1 MLFRV
6 SIADQFLF
14 TVPRC
19 DSGVSV
25 WLMYDDRARPAA
37 SQYEYRRYTGA
48 PMPRNVSYT
57 NRIPGATLCPPCPD
71 RGMEMDRGRA
81 TPMAVLPTPPAPAD
95 CAAARPARWRHA
107 RAPSRRAGADS
118 HPGHGESPADPSWPT
133 APKASQCCARWPV
146 GVRRS
151 GRHRSPRAGPGP
163 RTPRPT
169 RRPRPSS
176 DRPCHRSTTASPISP
191 NPRRRKSAEDPVP
204 SPRHMSERQRRHSR
218 HRPATRT
225 AGAPTRF
232 RFRSSHT
239 PPDLHPGIPTLADR
253 AGCRTLTPVYDSTCT
268 TVRRIG
274 HTPAP
279 SYNTPLS
286 ISRPPPGRM
295 TMTTELSTNHLGRN
309 SLGPTVQQPVRHIA
323 IASGHLDTMLIWG
336 ILSVLMGVAW
346 KDGGSFAPSL
356 VPRTDRIDAVMVASM
371 DSQSASTG
379 QG

>member
-1 MLFRV
+1 
-6 SIADQFLF
+6 
-14 TVPRC
+14 
-19 DSGVSV
+19 
-25 WLMYDDRARPAA
+25 
-37 SQYEYRRYTGA
+37 
-48 PMPRNVSYT
+48 MPRNVSYT

-176 DRPCHRSTTASPISP
+176 DRPCHRSTTASSISP

-204 SPRHMSERQRRHSR
+204 SPRHMSERQRRH
-218 HRPATRT
+218 RPATRT

-232 RFRSSHT
+232 RSVRHT
-239 PPDLHPGIPTLADR
+239 PHPTFTPESR
-253 AGCRTLTPVYDSTCT
+253 PSRTVPGAAHLRRCT
-268 TVRRIG
+268 TLRVRLYDG
-274 HTPAP
+274 SDTQH

-346 KDGGSFAPSL
+346 KDGGSFPPSL

>member
-19 DSGVSV
+19 DSGVDPCV
-25 WLMYDDRARPAA
+25 VDDRPRPNK
-37 SQYEYRRYTGA
+37 QYEYRRYTGA

-151 GRHRSPRAGPGP
+151 GRHRSPRGRAGPGP

-176 DRPCHRSTTASPISP
+176 DRPCPTGPRPRLLYPLIRVAGSPRKIPSRLRDTCRRDNAGTA
-191 NPRRRKSAEDPVP
+191 PRPRDGGGAARASVPFVTHPTRP
-204 SPRHMSERQRRHSR
+204 SPRSPDPRGPCRVPHTYAGVRLYVYESVYDGSDTHS
-218 HRPATRT
+218 
-225 AGAPTRF
+225 
-232 RFRSSHT
+232 
-239 PPDLHPGIPTLADR
+239 
-253 AGCRTLTPVYDSTCT
+253 TLTTL
-268 TVRRIG
+268 R
-274 HTPAP
+274 
-279 SYNTPLS
+279 
-286 ISRPPPGRM
+286 
-295 TMTTELSTNHLGRN
+295 
-309 SLGPTVQQPVRHIA
+309 
-323 IASGHLDTMLIWG
+323 
-336 ILSVLMGVAW
+336 
-346 KDGGSFAPSL
+346 
-356 VPRTDRIDAVMVASM
+356 
-371 DSQSASTG
+371 SQSAG
-379 QG
+379 RHRGA